1 MISVVPPPISSKQ
14 QPRSRSSW
22 VRHTSAEASG
32 SSTVSLMR
40 MPALFA
46 AVTRFCDA
54 AIEDVTTYTLATRR
68 WPTIPTGSRML
79 SWASTMNSWGRMC
92 KTSRSSGREM
102 LRAASTARR
111 TSSLSMSRGR
121 GPRAMP
127 PRLFTPRTWLP
138 ATPISASSTGTL
150 ATPSA
155 SSTARRIELT
165 VESRL
170 TMRPLRKP
178 LDSAAPSARN
188 FTDSPSISTI
198 RMEVFVLPMSNP
210 TRYLSFFANPPLPG
224 AKLFCFCHHR
234 AGAGVRIYDHL
245 PRILQI
251 DGLDT
256 PSMGLPLGK
265 IVHQHLVLS
274 GKIARAKVH
283 RDRLRIGRASQSGQD
298 HAQVSGQGEI
308 HFADVLRRTAAHQLD
323 ILHELLIQ
331 LYALFALIAR
341 QVLRNAGHDRE
352 LEIRV
357 AGTIENHAVG
367 VNERHFVAIAR
378 KSDGSAFDEL
388 DANAIRENALD
399 GRRLDPGNLLELAPP
414 KIPGNAHNAAIPIF
428 HELLQYGFAANHV
441 IASQLNLLRLQ
452 QQHGRRI
459 KKKSCPI
466 IRTSGYGRARSGE
479 KQHAA
484 IERPAMAA
492 QLLAANFNGLL
503 AAQITRLIVGSQL
516 GPVTLTGLRRRGRVP
531 LHGLQAFQTTTSFS
545 KATP

>member
-22 VRHTSAEASG
+22 VRHASAEASG

-54 AIEDVTTYTLATRR
+54 AIEEVTTYTLATRR

-79 SWASTMNSWGRMC
+79 SWASTMNSCGRTC

-121 GPRAMP
+121 GPRVMP

-170 TMRPLRKP
+170 TMSPFRKP

-188 FTDSPSISTI
+188 FTNSPSISAM

-210 TRYLSFFANPPLPG
+210 TRYLSFFANPPLLG
-224 AKLFCFCHHR
+224 QTLFCSHTGR
-234 AGAGVRIYDHL
+234 AGARVRIHDHL

-251 DGLDT
+251 DGLDP
-256 PSMGLPLGK
+256 PSVGLPLGK
-265 IVHQHLVLS
+265 IVHQHLVFA
-274 GKIARAKVH
+274 GKIAGAKVH
-283 RDRLRIGRASQSGQD
+283 GDRLRIGRASQSGQD
-298 HAQVSGQGEI
+298 RAHVSRNGKI
-308 HFADVLRRTAAHQLD
+308 HFADVFRRAAAHQFD
-323 ILHELLIQ
+323 TLHEALVQ
-331 LYALFALIAR
+331 LHALFAL
-341 QVLRNAGHDRE
+341 
-352 LEIRV
+352 
-357 AGTIENHAVG
+357 
-367 VNERHFVAIAR
+367 
-378 KSDGSAFDEL
+378 
-388 DANAIRENALD
+388 
-399 GRRLDPGNLLELAPP
+399 LA
-414 KIPGNAHNAAIPIF
+414 
-428 HELLQYGFAANHV
+428 
-441 IASQLNLLRLQ
+441 
-452 QQHGRRI
+452 
-459 KKKSCPI
+459 
-466 IRTSGYGRARSGE
+466 
-479 KQHAA
+479 
-484 IERPAMAA
+484 
-492 QLLAANFNGLL
+492 
-503 AAQITRLIVGSQL
+503 
-516 GPVTLTGLRRRGRVP
+516 GRV
-531 LHGLQAFQTTTSFS
+531 L
-545 KATP
+545 